1 MSNTNFLRRSLI
13 IFAYYLLVSHFAN
26 SQSDNTLPARKFFKT
41 TVTTDAGA
49 QHGYLYNVTDTSVQ
63 LSSDFIAYHD
73 TISTIGGP
81 LKTFSYSNIKRVTIE
96 GKGSVGRGA
105 LIGFG
110 TGALVGL
117 ITTKKPEKGA
127 ILAKLTP
134 AVNAGV
140 GAAIGALTG
149 VLLGALF
156 HSTAYHIN
164 NDRTTFLEFQLS
176 IRTRAGELKNIKGN
190 SY

>member
-1 MSNTNFLRRSLI
+1 MRYTAFLHRSSMFLI
-13 IFAYYLLVSHFAN
+13 CCILTCYFAN
-26 SQSDNTLPARKFFKT
+26 GQRANHSFKKKIFKT
-41 TVTTDAGA
+41 IVTTDSGS
-49 QHGYLYNVTDTSVQ
+49 QGGYLYNVTDTSVQ

-73 TISTIGGP
+73 TSSTIGGP
-81 LKTFSYSNIKRVTIE
+81 LKTFSYSNIKRVTTE

-176 IRTRAGELKNIKGN
+176 IRTRARELKNIKGN